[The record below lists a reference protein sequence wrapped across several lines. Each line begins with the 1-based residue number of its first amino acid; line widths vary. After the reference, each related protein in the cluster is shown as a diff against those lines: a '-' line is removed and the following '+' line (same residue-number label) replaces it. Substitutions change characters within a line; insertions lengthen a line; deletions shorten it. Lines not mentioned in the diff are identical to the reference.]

1 MVVVEGRRRRVPARP
16 GGRVLID
23 DFLPTADFS
32 ERHALRVNASPER
45 AYAAVRG
52 LEGAGGGWMTR
63 VLFALRS
70 VPARMAGKRG
80 LGDDG
85 PALDALLRAG
95 FVLLAEDAPREIVL
109 GLTGRFWTPAGDLR
123 RVEADAFRSFAEPG
137 MAVAAWNFAVLPAG
151 RGSLVVTETRVR
163 CTDAAARRSF
173 GRYWRIIGP
182 FSGLIRRDMLRAV
195 RRAAE
200 RDAG

>member
-1 MVVVEGRRRRVPARP
+1 M
-16 GGRVLID
+16 LID
-23 DFLPTADFS
+23 GFLPAADFS

-52 LEGAGGGWMTR
+52 LEGGGGWITR

-70 VPARMAGKRG
+70 IPARLAGKRG
-80 LGDDG
+80 LVDDG
-85 PALDALLRAG
+85 SRPALDALLRAG

-109 GLTGRFWTPAGDLR
+109 GLTGRFWRPAGDIR
-123 RVEADAFRSFAEPG
+123 RVEADAFRTFREPG
-137 MAVAAWNFAVLPAG
+137 MAVAAWNFTVLPAE

-163 CTDAAARRSF
+163 CTDDAARRSF
-173 GRYWRIIGP
+173 GRYWRIVGP

-200 RDAG
+200 RGPG